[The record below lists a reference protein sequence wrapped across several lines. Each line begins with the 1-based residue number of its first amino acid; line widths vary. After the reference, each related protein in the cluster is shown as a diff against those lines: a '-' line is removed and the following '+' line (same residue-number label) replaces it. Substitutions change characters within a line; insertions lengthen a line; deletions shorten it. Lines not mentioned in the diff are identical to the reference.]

1 MDRRPIFSI
10 VLLAIIS
17 VCGLCLWEIH
27 VPNDGREPMEA
38 MADAGNGLD
47 ETNTA
52 PKLIAFTFDDG
63 PKAGKTDVLLD
74 ELKKRNVQAT
84 FFLLGLQIEQ
94 YPDIVKRM
102 FEEGHQIGNH
112 TFNHVQLSI
121 LDKAGVKSE
130 MEQWEDSY
138 FKIVGEQPYC
148 LRPPFG
154 AVSDAMSEEVNVPMI
169 LWSVDT
175 EDWTGK
181 KAQDIA
187 DYIIK
192 EAQPGDIILM
202 HDIYDESV
210 KGAILAIDELS
221 QRGYTFVTVDELFQS
236 KNMDLVPG
244 KVYRRV
250 SY

>member
-1 MDRRPIFSI
+1 M
-10 VLLAIIS
+10 
-17 VCGLCLWEIH
+17 
-27 VPNDGREPMEA
+27 
-38 MADAGNGLD
+38 
-47 ETNTA
+47 
-52 PKLIAFTFDDG
+52 
-63 PKAGKTDVLLD
+63 
-74 ELKKRNVQAT
+74 
-84 FFLLGLQIEQ
+84 
-94 YPDIVKRM
+94 
-102 FEEGHQIGNH
+102 
-112 TFNHVQLSI
+112 SI

>member
-1 MDRRPIFSI
+1 
-10 VLLAIIS
+10 
-17 VCGLCLWEIH
+17 
-27 VPNDGREPMEA
+27 
-38 MADAGNGLD
+38 
-47 ETNTA
+47 
-52 PKLIAFTFDDG
+52 
-63 PKAGKTDVLLD
+63 
-74 ELKKRNVQAT
+74 
-84 FFLLGLQIEQ
+84 
-94 YPDIVKRM
+94 M

-181 KAQDIA
+181 KRRILQ
-187 DYIIK
+187 
-192 EAQPGDIILM
+192 IIL
-202 HDIYDESV
+202 
-210 KGAILAIDELS
+210 
-221 QRGYTFVTVDELFQS
+221 
-236 KNMDLVPG
+236 
-244 KVYRRV
+244 
-250 SY
+250 